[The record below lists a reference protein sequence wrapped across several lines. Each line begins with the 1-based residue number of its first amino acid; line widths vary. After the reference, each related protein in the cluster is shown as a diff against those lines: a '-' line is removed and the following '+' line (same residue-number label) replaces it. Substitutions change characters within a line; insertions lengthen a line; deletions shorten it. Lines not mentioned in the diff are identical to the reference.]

1 MLDETLSGLNA
12 LISPSL
18 PPISTPP
25 RDGRHLSRA
34 RQHGPGSARRSPRVP
49 HSDIPTAGSVP
60 LLGPSPRSRR
70 VGYTVDMTSQK
81 LYMSSLNKNRFRAS
95 LSFEEFEAGLQEA
108 VQEQKKEE
116 AARFDALKHEQE
128 EKERRLELA
137 LARAEQAEQTV
148 QTLTKRLRA
157 TEESHAADCADTQAQ
172 VQTCADHAAGMVEL
186 MGRIRSNVENSASQ
200 TGADKGSET
209 TDADVQVCR
218 PVPPCICAQF
228 PHKTLAPQAM
238 ERKGAAGVM
247 ERMEKLAEMEALV
260 KHMMAKLSEGE
271 QESGAASPDR
281 EAVSPEDSGP
291 PQSPPE
297 RLLAAS
303 DKIAQ
308 MEEQVKQLE
317 GQVRVDAR
325 RPSPIS
331 IDLAPAGAP
340 APAPSPASAPA
351 ASGRAATLPKPR
363 KYGKLSSSARVD
375 RRGNIGLGE
384 VKQSHVVGR
393 SRCDPSAPPPRVAS
407 HRPARFARPTSSLM
421 FGGVPQLWG
430 IARRKPFQGVFFRCN
445 ER

>member
-1 MLDETLSGLNA
+1 M
-12 LISPSL
+12 
-18 PPISTPP
+18 
-25 RDGRHLSRA
+25 
-34 RQHGPGSARRSPRVP
+34 
-49 HSDIPTAGSVP
+49 
-60 LLGPSPRSRR
+60 
-70 VGYTVDMTSQK
+70 
-81 LYMSSLNKNRFRAS
+81 
-95 LSFEEFEAGLQEA
+95 
-108 VQEQKKEE
+108 
-116 AARFDALKHEQE
+116 
-128 EKERRLELA
+128 
-137 LARAEQAEQTV
+137 
-148 QTLTKRLRA
+148 
-157 TEESHAADCADTQAQ
+157 
-172 VQTCADHAAGMVEL
+172 
-186 MGRIRSNVENSASQ
+186 
-200 TGADKGSET
+200 
-209 TDADVQVCR
+209 
-218 PVPPCICAQF
+218 
-228 PHKTLAPQAM
+228 
-238 ERKGAAGVM
+238 M

-281 EAVSPEDSGP
+281 EAASPEDSGP

-375 RRGNIGLGE
+375 RRGNIGLGD

-407 HRPARFARPTSSLM
+407 HR
-421 FGGVPQLWG
+421 FGLVLLVP
-430 IARRKPFQGVFFRCN
+430 RRV
-445 ER
+445 